1 MADFG
6 NIAGVVKKFTEP
18 LNADLSPKTFVLWAK
33 EKIAAGDEVT
43 LMRYD
48 FVTSS
53 WVPLSSEESVY
64 KVDAA
69 TDINQLFVGVTD
81 IDGITLVNGNRV
93 LLFGQTD
100 PIENGIY
107 VSDGAGALSR
117 PPRFSTSVLGDHL
130 VIALGGTSNK
140 FGEWMP
146 TNTSNVDGFIVDTDP
161 IEYVQTHVNS
171 TVSVSTV
178 ANLGYTAA
186 PTQGKITNSNGTS
199 AVLTLATTTNAG
211 LLAPADKDG
220 IDKVIQLSGRPIG
233 SADLG
238 TFTGGTIGD
247 NVSIK
252 LALQQLET
260 TVEAV
265 TGSIKTLQI
274 EVFPRGTAVT
284 TGDSTLEVGIGSS
297 LDGYNL
303 INVVAIVEDKGVSA
317 GIEQTT
323 VQVERRTNN
332 SIAGMLSTLVSI
344 GDEYFAE
351 DGVIDAAFD
360 NVSTGDKIKVN
371 VAAVHITTPP
381 NGLVVVMEFQLP

>member
-6 NIAGVVKKFTEP
+6 NITGVVKKFTEP

-33 EKIAAGDEVT
+33 ETIAAGDEVT

-69 TDINQLFVGVTD
+69 TDINQPFVGVLD
-81 IDGITLVNGNRV
+81 VDGITLVNGNRV

-100 PIENGIY
+100 PIENGVY

-130 VIALGGTSNK
+130 IIALGGTKNK

-161 IEYVQTHVNS
+161 IEYVQTHVNDTIS
-171 TVSVSTV
+171 GSTV

-186 PTQGKITNSNGTS
+186 PTHGKVTNAGGTDS
-199 AVLTLATTTNAG
+199 VITLATTVNAG
-211 LLAPADKDG
+211 LQSPADKNA
-220 IDKVIQLSGRPIG
+220 IDKTVQLSGRPIG
-233 SADLG
+233 SPDLG
-238 TFTGGTIGD
+238 TFTGVTITD
-247 NVSIK
+247 NATIK

-260 TVEAV
+260 KAEAGVDASKYTQTFLVGDFV
-265 TGSIKTLQI
+265 TEDIVILQTTHLKGLYPTI
-274 EVFPRGTAVT
+274 QIIDDSTNEIVSLDSSPIDIVVVASG
-284 TGDSTLEVGIGSS
+284 TGDVTITVLAGLE
-297 LDGYNL
+297 
-303 INVVAIVEDKGVSA
+303 
-317 GIEQTT
+317 
-323 VQVERRTNN
+323 
-332 SIAGMLSTLVSI
+332 
-344 GDEYFAE
+344 
-351 DGVIDAAFD
+351 FD
-360 NVSTGDKIKVN
+360 
-371 VAAVHITTPP
+371 
-381 NGLVVVMEFQLP
+381 GLVVIS